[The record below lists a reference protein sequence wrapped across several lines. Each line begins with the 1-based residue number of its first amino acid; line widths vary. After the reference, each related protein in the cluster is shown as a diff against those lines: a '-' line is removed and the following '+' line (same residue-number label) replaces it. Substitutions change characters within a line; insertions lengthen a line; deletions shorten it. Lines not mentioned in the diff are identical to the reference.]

1 MNRSGRIASLGSAA
15 IAFVSPAWAQ
25 SAANPERI
33 AYFGQ
38 THQHTSRSLDAYI
51 IGNTLAGRD
60 DAYKYSM
67 GEPIKHPAANYM
79 MKITR
84 PLDFQGVTDHS
95 EYAGMLRLANDP
107 TSPIS
112 KLPIAAKLKAKT
124 PEEVNKVFQFLARS
138 IAKQQRLKELTDPKV
153 AGSVWSQNNAIADK
167 YHKPGKFTTF
177 CSYEW
182 TSMPN
187 NQNMHRNVFL
197 WDVLRQRLRRPS

>member
-1 MNRSGRIASLGSAA
+1 
-15 IAFVSPAWAQ
+15 
-25 SAANPERI
+25 
-33 AYFGQ
+33 
-38 THQHTSRSLDAYI
+38 
-51 IGNTLAGRD
+51 
-60 DAYKYSM
+60 
-67 GEPIKHPAANYM
+67 
-79 MKITR
+79 
-84 PLDFQGVTDHS
+84 VTDHS